1 MKAVLL
7 DLTDSPLLST
17 VPLYADAV
25 HAGFPSPA
33 RDHLDSQLDFNELM
47 IKRPASTF
55 VLRAEGQSMVRGGIA
70 PGDYLVVD
78 RSVEAMHG
86 HIVVAAV
93 DGDFLVKRLQTR
105 PGIRLIAMSDNHPDI
120 ELTGDQQLEIFGV
133 VTFVVKP
140 MLGGDF

>member
-1 MKAVLL
+1 MKAELL
-7 DLTDSPLLST
+7 DLTDNPLPST
-17 VPLYADAV
+17 VPLYTDPV

-47 IKRPASTF
+47 IKRPAATY
-55 VLRAEGQSMVRGGIA
+55 VLRAEGQSMVKGGIA

-78 RSVEAMHG
+78 RSIEPIHG

-93 DGDFLVKRLQTR
+93 DGDFLVKRLQTS
-105 PGIRLIAMSDNHPDI
+105 PCMKLIAMSDDHPDI

-140 MLGGDF
+140 MLGGDV